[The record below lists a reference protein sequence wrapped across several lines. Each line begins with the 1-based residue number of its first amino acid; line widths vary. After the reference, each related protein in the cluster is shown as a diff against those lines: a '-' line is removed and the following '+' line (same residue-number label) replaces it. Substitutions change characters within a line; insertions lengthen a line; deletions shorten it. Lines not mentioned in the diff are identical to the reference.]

1 MMDRLS
7 IIKTVRDYLMRNDI
21 EGLRKWLDEVE
32 AQVANAINQARLRRA
47 RALARVVKPIEDRG
61 SVKCFDERDLYWAFS
76 RQTLRR
82 LGLED

>member
-32 AQVANAINQARLRRA
+32 AQVANAINQARLRR
-47 RALARVVKPIEDRG
+47 
-61 SVKCFDERDLYWAFS
+61 
-76 RQTLRR
+76 
-82 LGLED
+82 LGRWLGW